1 MTSKRHNPVDS
12 ICRKIQ
18 TIQRRDRVSNPVL
31 KIPKF
36 RSRNFES
43 PQISLKKNME
53 VILRNRK
60 VDNHTVQQEVNIA
73 VANCTS
79 SPETSG
85 QQRNARGRPAL
96 VSSTYTVVSSIG
108 EKVTKPLHGCRAPSS
123 STPVNESE
131 RNVAILSQPH
141 SAIINIEHRILAS
154 NDYSAACSPVNTTN
168 FNFYTHL
175 HRTQSPVAK
184 RLSLDETSVYEPA
197 VPNRMENAEHT
208 SLICEED
215 LLDTIFYACDIK
227 HRGKVAV
234 SMIVDYLRHTTSR
247 SSDDSGLE
255 DLCNMLDPD
264 NKDISIDLTTYRA
277 VMKEWIEDCRRESI
291 HEKTQEAV
299 NVEEDVAQLCDGLIS
314 GTKFSDG
321 TVGSLEAFGGEIS
334 KGDLETSDLIS
345 SIADLQ
351 YNHQKLQ
358 EQNRKLRLAVDATEE
373 SNNRLMEENEELH
386 SQVKSVHQSILIE
399 KSLKEDLEDLKT
411 QLCTLQE
418 SNKRLLL
425 QNKQEA
431 KENQSLIQT
440 IASLQEENFKNAID
454 IESLQGRISV
464 LSNDKTELQVQLT
477 ELDNLVH
484 SKDAVLHERNNH
496 IEELKSSIVEYSM
509 VVEALRMEKIK
520 LENQLVVQ
528 QELASEYI
536 NLPAIPPDGPD
547 QTSAPSSLQ
556 SELLNAQNV
565 FEINGSE
572 WSRASEHNTLTFDET
587 LDKEVLMLMQSP
599 GTEEATVQFK
609 MITAQ
614 MTKELSEEIEALVT
628 WFRQIGELKINC
640 RDLNDAKLE
649 NLKDNLQ
656 ERRQLWLQSLCAL
669 EEQRLAA
676 DKEYIR
682 LASNLRRCKTERLHL
697 KRKEANRLH
706 ELEAQKQLTETAAAS
721 FELQLHQVCQQLGD
735 LQKEICN
742 KDAALVSVRKV
753 TEVLQHELEEAVIA
767 RQNLQSINQALS
779 GTTKTLE
786 QKLNQRQTTI
796 QSLREEIFQQKLC
809 GLQSQTRGC
818 CKELWPEVVQC
829 EEQSQAPQNSLPC
842 IQQWKS
848 HKSITTYTCTPL
860 LDALMLEC
868 FYPVS
873 GFQNCSGF
881 YSNSN
886 TIEHRKPMT
895 SANDELLGGQFRCE
909 LHTVDIQ
916 AEEAFSVPGMSGER
930 LDKAAAGKEV
940 DSHDLLQPSET
951 LEHSQ
956 LNIPCIIT
964 TESSDMS
971 GSGAPHTSTK
981 QPDNGL
987 QLQERIKTL
996 DGDGEKNAN
1005 VCGIIEDGT
1014 SGGPAPMDASQ
1025 LISKLCNA
1033 KEDQP
1038 GSRTKVKINLEAT
1051 RGSVA
1056 VDELSSSELHVVHG
1070 SPVRSVAGTSDSKI
1084 PDLLN
1089 LQSASATEQEVE
1101 AEFLRF
1107 SLAFKCDMFTLDKRL
1122 RLEERSRDLAETN
1135 LKKEI
1140 EKCQHTLQTVKP
1152 LCEEEQSLEAFEKL
1166 EKSLAMLMQTISRVA
1181 SRAEMLGAIHQETRV
1196 SKAVEVMIQYVENL
1210 KCMYVK
1216 EHTELEEMKQ
1226 LLLQNGKASSSF
1238 GENRDELR
1246 SKKFLTPQTFGKSS
1260 PRRVSIAAIPRSTG
1274 GSPFDLS
1281 KLKEMDEGR
1290 RRSEGDQDKFR
1301 NKLTRKMSTWKFL
1314 GQKEND
1320 PSLSRPTL
1328 HRFISTCTWG
1338 DKDNQP
1344 VNKGNV
1350 PALESQEEEEKE
1362 EETEEAILTEA
1373 DNCSDA
1379 ETCVVYRGISD
1390 HLAKLWAAFSKSD
1403 RGPWLPVILLFSLS
1417 ILGSFLIGWSFH
1429 TSVDAAS
1436 VPTGVTWQA
1445 IRQFLWPYTE
1455 LRHNG
1460 QPPV

>member
-1 MTSKRHNPVDS
+1 MYD
-12 ICRKIQ
+12 IQ
-18 TIQRRDRVSNPVL
+18 FLCYFQ
-31 KIPKF
+31 
-36 RSRNFES
+36 
-43 PQISLKKNME
+43 
-53 VILRNRK
+53 
-60 VDNHTVQQEVNIA
+60 
-73 VANCTS
+73 
-79 SPETSG
+79 
-85 QQRNARGRPAL
+85 
-96 VSSTYTVVSSIG
+96 
-108 EKVTKPLHGCRAPSS
+108 
-123 STPVNESE
+123 
-131 RNVAILSQPH
+131 
-141 SAIINIEHRILAS
+141 
-154 NDYSAACSPVNTTN
+154 
-168 FNFYTHL
+168 
-175 HRTQSPVAK
+175 AK
-184 RLSLDETSVYEPA
+184 D
-197 VPNRMENAEHT
+197 
-208 SLICEED
+208 
-215 LLDTIFYACDIK
+215 
-227 HRGKVAV
+227 
-234 SMIVDYLRHTTSR
+234 
-247 SSDDSGLE
+247 
-255 DLCNMLDPD
+255 
-264 NKDISIDLTTYRA
+264 
-277 VMKEWIEDCRRESI
+277 
-291 HEKTQEAV
+291 
-299 NVEEDVAQLCDGLIS
+299 
-314 GTKFSDG
+314 
-321 TVGSLEAFGGEIS
+321 
-334 KGDLETSDLIS
+334 
-345 SIADLQ
+345 
-351 YNHQKLQ
+351 
-358 EQNRKLRLAVDATEE
+358 
-373 SNNRLMEENEELH
+373 
-386 SQVKSVHQSILIE
+386 
-399 KSLKEDLEDLKT
+399 
-411 QLCTLQE
+411 
-418 SNKRLLL
+418 
-425 QNKQEA
+425 
-431 KENQSLIQT
+431 NQSLIRT

-454 IESLQGRISV
+454 IEAVHERIAV
-464 LSNDKTELQVQLT
+464 LCNDKTELQS
-477 ELDNLVH
+477 D
-484 SKDAVLHERNNH
+484 SH
-496 IEELKSSIVEYSM
+496 IEELKRSIVEYSM

-536 NLPAIPPDGPD
+536 TLPATPPDGPD
-547 QTSAPSSLQ
+547 LTRPPSSLQ

-640 RDLNDAKLE
+640 RDLNDGKLE

-669 EEQRLAA
+669 EKQRLAA
-676 DKEYIR
+676 EQEYIR
-682 LASNLRRCKTERLHL
+682 LASNLRRSKTEQLHL
-697 KRKEANRLH
+697 KRKEATRLH
-706 ELEAQKQLTETAAAS
+706 ELEAQKQLTETAAAT

-742 KDAALVSVRKV
+742 KDAALASVRKV

-767 RQNLQSINQALS
+767 KQNLQTINQALS

-796 QSLREEIFQQKLC
+796 QSLREELFQQKLC

-829 EEQSQAPQNSLPC
+829 EGQSQAPHNSLPC
-842 IQQWKS
+842 IQRWKS

-873 GFQNCSGF
+873 RFQNCSGF

-886 TIEHRKPMT
+886 TIKHRKPMT
-895 SANDELLGGQFRCE
+895 SNDELLGSQSRCE

-916 AEEAFSVPGMSGER
+916 AEGAFSVPGVSGEQ
-930 LDKAAAGKEV
+930 LDKAAASKEV
-940 DSHDLLQPSET
+940 DSRDPLQPSET

-971 GSGAPHTSTK
+971 GSSAPDTSTK
-981 QPDNGL
+981 QPDDGL
-987 QLQERIKTL
+987 QLQETIKTL
-996 DGDGEKNAN
+996 DGVGEQNAN

-1033 KEDQP
+1033 KQDQP

-1056 VDELSSSELHVVHG
+1056 VDELSSSELHVIYG
-1070 SPVRSVAGTSDSKI
+1070 SPVRSVEGTTDSKS

-1140 EKCQHTLQTVKP
+1140 EKCQQMLQTVKP

-1290 RRSEGDQDKFR
+1290 RRSEGDQDKLR

-1338 DKDNQP
+1338 DKDNRP
-1344 VNKGNV
+1344 VNKGRNV
-1350 PALESQEEEEKE
+1350 PGLESQEEEEKE

-1373 DNCSDA
+1373 DNCSKA

-1390 HLAKLWAAFSKSD
+1390 HLANLWAAFSKSD
-1403 RGPWLPVILLFSLS
+1403 RRPWLPVILLFSLS

-1436 VPTGVTWQA
+1436 VPTGATWKA